1 MSHAQAT
8 ALIGLLF
15 LGGIALMAIVLSGYG
30 SPDRSREAPPHL
42 PGHDYLKTDDPP
54 DPEA

>member
-1 MSHAQAT
+1 VSHAHAT

-15 LGGIALMAIVLSGYG
+15 LGGIALIAIVVSGYG

-42 PGHDYLKTDDPP
+42 PGHDYLKGWQDP
-54 DPEA
+54 DA